1 MFQRVFGAFTNSL
14 IMVVYFYYNLSP
26 NTMKFTIIDN
36 FRFLVPKMLSL
47 KSLCFLRVSSLK
59 LPFEDLPGD
68 LPVELRKMELFN
80 GNFSIDELSK
90 DKRTVLSI
98 QYLGNDDW
106 SIQVCSQFKRCKSCR
121 VGKCRKKPQLSQ
133 IVLNEKKTSASVV
146 GNLKGLMAFGFG
158 HANDF
163 VERVLLSGVMDQ
175 MAVYTSVD
183 VKEDPETNSGI
194 LRINYEEEAG

>member
-1 MFQRVFGAFTNSL
+1 MLQRVFGAFTNSL

-26 NTMKFTIIDN
+26 NTMEFTIIDN

-106 SIQVCSQFKRCKSCR
+106 SI
-121 VGKCRKKPQLSQ
+121 
-133 IVLNEKKTSASVV
+133 
-146 GNLKGLMAFGFG
+146 
-158 HANDF
+158 
-163 VERVLLSGVMDQ
+163 
-175 MAVYTSVD
+175 
-183 VKEDPETNSGI
+183 
-194 LRINYEEEAG
+194 